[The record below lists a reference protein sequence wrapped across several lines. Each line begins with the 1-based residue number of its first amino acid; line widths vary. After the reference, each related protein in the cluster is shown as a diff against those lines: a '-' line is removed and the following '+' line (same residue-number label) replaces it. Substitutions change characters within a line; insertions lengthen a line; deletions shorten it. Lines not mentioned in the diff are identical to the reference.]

1 MYPRLVIDLIKVK
14 NNLDRTIE
22 MVKGSG
28 SSLMIVTKGYC
39 ADMEIYKLLEESNI
53 DYLADS
59 RIQNLKKYENT
70 KKERVLL
77 RLPMMS
83 ESDEVVRYA
92 DISLNSEIETIKK
105 LNKSATKQNK
115 KHKILLMIDLGDLR
129 EGIFFKNEDEIFQ
142 TIEEILK
149 LSNIELFGL
158 GVNLTCYGAVI
169 PKKENLSILVEIAA
183 KIENKFNIKLQMI
196 SGGNSSSVYLIGK
209 KELPEG
215 INNLRVGEAFLLGD
229 ETAYSQMLEG
239 FYDDAFTLEAEI
251 IELKEKQSVPIGETG
266 VDAFGNKPVY
276 DDLGVIKRAIIA
288 VGRQDVDPDNLHPI
302 DSKISILGASSD
314 HLILNVHNSDNNYK
328 VGDVVKFKLSY
339 SSLLR
344 ATTSSAYVEKV
355 YIGDDLLT
363 SSNATDK

>member
-1 MYPRLVIDLIKVK
+1 MYPRLVIDLKKVK
-14 NNLDRTIE
+14 NNLDKITE

-28 SSLMIVTKGYC
+28 CSLMIVTKGYC
-39 ADMEIYKLLEESNI
+39 ADMEIYKLLEGSNI

-59 RIQNLKKYENT
+59 RIQNLRKYEGT

-83 ESDEVVRYA
+83 EAEEVVAHA
-92 DISLNSEIETIKK
+92 DLSLNSEIETIRK
-105 LNKSATKQNK
+105 LNEAAINQNK

-129 EGIFFKNEDEIFQ
+129 EGIFFKNEDEIYHAV
-142 TIEEILK
+142 EEILK
-149 LSNIELFGL
+149 LSNIELHGL

-169 PKKENLSILVEIAA
+169 PKQDNLSILVETAA
-183 KIENKFNIKLQMI
+183 KIEKKFNIKLQML

-276 DDLGVIKRAIIA
+276 EDLGVIKRAIIA

-302 DSKISILGASSD
+302 DSEISILGASSD
-314 HLILNVHNSDNNYK
+314 HLILNMNNTDKKYK

-344 ATTSSAYVEKV
+344 ATTSSYVEKI
-355 YIGDDLLT
+355 YLR
-363 SSNATDK
+363 

>member
-1 MYPRLVIDLIKVK
+1 MYPRLLIDLKKVK
-14 NNLDRTIE
+14 NNLDKTID

-28 SSLMIVTKGYC
+28 CSLMIVTKGYC
-39 ADMEIYKLLEESNI
+39 ADMEIYKLLEASNI

-59 RIQNLKKYENT
+59 RIQNLKKYEKT

-83 ESDEVVRYA
+83 EADEVVAHA
-92 DISLNSEIETIKK
+92 DLSLNSEIETIKK
-105 LNKSATKQNK
+105 LNEAAKSQNK
-115 KHKILLMIDLGDLR
+115 NHKILLMIDLGDLR
-129 EGIFFKNEDEIFQ
+129 EGIFYKNEDEIYH
-142 TIEEILK
+142 TVEEILK
-149 LSNIELFGL
+149 LTNIELFGL

-169 PKKENLSILVEIAA
+169 PKKENLSLLVEIAT
-183 KIENKFNIKLQMI
+183 KIEKRFNIKLQML

-209 KELPEG
+209 KELPDG

-229 ETAYSQMLEG
+229 ETAYSQMIEG
-239 FYDDAFTLEAEI
+239 FHDDAFTLEAEI
-251 IELKEKQSVPIGETG
+251 IELKEKQTVPVGETG

-276 DDLGVIKRAIIA
+276 EDLGIIKRAIIA

-314 HLILNVHNSDNNYK
+314 HLILNVNNTDKEYK
-328 VGDVVKFKLSY
+328 VGDIVKFKLSY

-344 ATTSSAYVEKV
+344 ATTSSAYVKKE
-355 YIGDDLLT
+355 YI
-363 SSNATDK
+363 

>member
-1 MYPRLVIDLIKVK
+1 MYPRLVIDLKKVK
-14 NNLDRTIE
+14 NNLDKTIA

-28 SSLMIVTKGYC
+28 CSLMIVTKGYC

-59 RIQNLKKYENT
+59 RIQNLKKYEKT

-83 ESDEVVRYA
+83 EVDEVVRYA

-105 LNKSATKQNK
+105 LNEACVQQNK

-129 EGIFFKNEDEIFQ
+129 EGIFFKDEDEIYHAV
-142 TIEEILK
+142 EEVLK
-149 LSNIELFGL
+149 LSNIELYGL

-169 PKKENLSILVEIAA
+169 PKKENLSILVEITT
-183 KIENKFNIKLQMI
+183 KIEKKFNIKLKMI

-209 KELPEG
+209 NELPEE

-229 ETAYSQMLEG
+229 ETAYSQLLEG
-239 FYDDAFTLEAEI
+239 FFDDAFTLEAEI
-251 IELKEKQSVPIGETG
+251 IELKEKQSIPVGETG

-276 DDLGVIKRAIIA
+276 EDLGVIKRAIIA
-288 VGRQDVDPDNLHPI
+288 VGRQDVDPNNLHPI
-302 DSKISILGASSD
+302 DSKITILGASSD
-314 HLILNVHNSDNNYK
+314 HLILNVNNTEKDYK
-328 VGDVVKFKLSY
+328 TGDVVKFKLSY

-344 ATTSSAYVEKV
+344 ATTSSSYVERI
-355 YIGDDLLT
+355 YI
-363 SSNATDK
+363 

>member
-1 MYPRLVIDLIKVK
+1 MYPRLLIDLKKVK
-14 NNLDRTIE
+14 NNLDKTIE

-28 SSLMIVTKGYC
+28 CSLMIVTKGYC
-39 ADMEIYKLLEESNI
+39 ADMEIYKLLEDSNI

-59 RIQNLKKYENT
+59 RIQNLKKYEKT

-83 ESDEVVRYA
+83 EAEEVVAHA
-92 DISLNSEIETIKK
+92 DLSLNSEIETIKK
-105 LNKSATKQNK
+105 LNEAAKIQNK

-129 EGIFFKNEDEIFQ
+129 EGIFYKNEDEIYHSVQ
-142 TIEEILK
+142 EILK
-149 LSNIELFGL
+149 LTNIELFGL

-169 PKKENLSILVEIAA
+169 PKKENLSILVETAS
-183 KIENKFNIKLQMI
+183 KIEKKFNIKLQML

-209 KELPEG
+209 NELPDG

-239 FYDDAFTLEAEI
+239 YYDDAFTLEAEI
-251 IELKEKQSVPIGETG
+251 IELKEKQTVPVGETG

-276 DDLGVIKRAIIA
+276 EDLGIIKRAIIA

-314 HLILNVHNSDNNYK
+314 HLILNVNNTDKEYK
-328 VGDVVKFKLSY
+328 VGDIVKFKLSY

-344 ATTSSAYVEKV
+344 ATTSSAYVEKA
-355 YIGDDLLT
+355 YIY
-363 SSNATDK
+363 